1 MKTLKF
7 FAIVVLSAVVV
18 GVVGYAIADTL
29 EQFAAIFFFGGMFI
43 ALIMGAFSERESA
56 RFNSIRH
63 YDGRKNYGQAAV
75 FIGTACL
82 FMGSLQECEEVCDD
96 LWHYAQQAEIKVLT
110 GTEADFEIL

>member
-1 MKTLKF
+1 MKTIRF
-7 FAIVVLSAVVV
+7 FAIAVLSAVVA
-18 GVVGYAIADTL
+18 GIVGYAIADTL
-29 EQFAAIFFFGGMFI
+29 EEFAAIFFFGGAFL

-82 FMGSLQECEEVCDD
+82 FMGTPKECEEVADD
-96 LWHYAQQAEIKVLT
+96 LWHYAQKAEVRTLT
-110 GTEADFEIL
+110 GEEDLNVI